1 VGGALF
7 AVEKFARCAARDRHP
22 CRNFSYCIAEQGFGG
37 IDRCPRRC
45 DQTGAGI
52 GARGGR
58 HGYSGRAGTM
68 NLTGRPAPLQ
78 LSFAIAKPVTV
89 AAGKLRRAARERLS
103 VRFLRRWYR
112 ATYAAYDRLG
122 TNDGWAIA
130 SHIALS
136 VLMAMFPF
144 MILLTAIAGF
154 FGTKDLADEVA
165 DLMLDTWP
173 KEVSEPISNEVH
185 KVLTTSR
192 SDLLTIGVALAVFF
206 ASSGIESLRIGLNRA
221 YGVIETRNWMLLRLE
236 SIAYVIVGAIAMLAL
251 SFLIVLA
258 PLIFATALKY
268 APWLDAV
275 EETFTFWRYGI
286 AGAVLIISLV
296 IVHKW
301 LPGGHRTLR
310 EIAPGIIAT
319 LFLWMLC
326 GVTFGRYLADFA
338 YTYVTYYAGLASAM
352 IALVFLYFTSLI
364 FVYGGELNHALRK
377 LSEPDEADDVAS
389 QGSQPPESRSP
400 AE

>member
-1 VGGALF
+1 V
-7 AVEKFARCAARDRHP
+7 
-22 CRNFSYCIAEQGFGG
+22 
-37 IDRCPRRC
+37 
-45 DQTGAGI
+45 
-52 GARGGR
+52 
-58 HGYSGRAGTM
+58 
-68 NLTGRPAPLQ
+68 
-78 LSFAIAKPVTV
+78 
-89 AAGKLRRAARERLS
+89 RL
-103 VRFLRRWYR
+103 LYRWYR

-165 DLMLDTWP
+165 NLMLETWP

-221 YGVIETRNWMLLRLE
+221 YGVVETRNWMLLRLE

-251 SFLIVLA
+251 AFLIVLA

-275 EETFTFWRYGI
+275 EDTFTFLRYGI
-286 AGAVLIISLV
+286 AGVVLIVALV

-301 LPGGHRTLR
+301 LPGGHRKLS

-319 LFLWMLC
+319 LFLWLLC

-364 FVYGGELNHALRK
+364 FVYGGELNHALRQQ
-377 LSEPDEADDVAS
+377 LAADEALDAVGGDS
-389 QGSQPPESRSP
+389 PPADGKSP
-400 AE
+400 AG